1 MNNMKKNTSYTEILR
16 QENEITKL
24 KIQAEFGIEL
34 SDNEE
39 LNPAI
44 ESIWLNQILEYERS
58 MINNKKIT
66 IGEMLDQSFCKPAE
80 EISDDE
86 VSIELHNIMELMR
99 LKNMV
104 VESIYGIDDRE
115 MYRFITQELF
125 LKETDSCFP
134 KNMIVCYV
142 YEEFYPNDECDL
154 KNKADEFVHALI
166 DKEDNFIER
175 FFALFDD
182 EEHGHLFKSIDKDKH
197 IPNQVAM
204 LMYKHI
210 HQLHREGR
218 ITGEHLIYLNA
229 ELQSFADICGGCER
243 IKNTPIPYS
252 YSVFIK
258 KFIFIYVMTLPY
270 GYVFSLGYYVIPVVA
285 FIFYVL
291 ASLELIAEEIED
303 PFGHDENDVPTQK
316 IAENIQKNVWEIL

>member
-125 LKETDSCFP
+125 LKETDSCLP

-154 KNKADEFVHALI
+154 KNKADEFVHVLI

-182 EEHGHLFKSIDKDKH
+182 EEKESQFQKLKRRVFLF
-197 IPNQVAM
+197 
-204 LMYKHI
+204 
-210 HQLHREGR
+210 R
-218 ITGEHLIYLNA
+218 NA
-229 ELQSFADICGGCER
+229 FD
-243 IKNTPIPYS
+243 
-252 YSVFIK
+252 
-258 KFIFIYVMTLPY
+258 
-270 GYVFSLGYYVIPVVA
+270 
-285 FIFYVL
+285 
-291 ASLELIAEEIED
+291 
-303 PFGHDENDVPTQK
+303 
-316 IAENIQKNVWEIL
+316 EILLEKFNITSHSILNDKAEVCFDFKISVLPPHSRTYHSISGPGKYKFVKEKHYWILEDVVMNGIT